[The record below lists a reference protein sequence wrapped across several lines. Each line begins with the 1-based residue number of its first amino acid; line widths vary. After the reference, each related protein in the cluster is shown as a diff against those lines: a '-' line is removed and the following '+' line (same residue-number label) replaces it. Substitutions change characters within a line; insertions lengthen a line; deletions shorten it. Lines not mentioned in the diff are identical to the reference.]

1 MRAICTRTTRT
12 RTMRMRESGIDMC
25 FSVQQRVLQREGER
39 GRERE
44 REGER
49 GNDRKGEGGRRGAR
63 RLVVSSL
70 VSRLSSSCTMC
81 NEPSPSALSK
91 AGADPRFFPPRMA
104 PRPLLKRIFTYHIR
118 LAQDAS
124 SQSFSRDI
132 SRTSPIRRDR
142 RTCSPSSVH
151 LARYWPHLRPG
162 T

>member
-1 MRAICTRTTRT
+1 MT

-39 GRERE
+39 EREGTIERE
-44 REGER
+44 REG
-49 GNDRKGEGGRRGAR
+49 GGE
-63 RLVVSSL
+63 LVVSSSRLSSL
-70 VSRLSSSCTMC
+70 VSRRLECTMC

-91 AGADPRFFPPRMA
+91 AGADPRFFQPRMA

-132 SRTSPIRRDR
+132 FRTSPIRRDR